1 MPAQPASATV
11 ASNRNEPIEIIMAC
25 EAGRISIGTGTVAPI
40 AEVLESHDL
49 TAPSQDGWA
58 VDYRIRRDDGEE
70 LHAEVRC
77 WEKAHAAAERSSNS
91 DALAAIADRGIATA
105 LEYAEQ
111 VDSPATRGAVLISI
125 WFDLADHGNLR
136 RRVSYERS

>member
-1 MPAQPASATV
+1 M
-11 ASNRNEPIEIIMAC
+11 
-25 EAGRISIGTGTVAPI
+25 ISIGTGTVAPI

-58 VDYRIRRDDGEE
+58 VDYRIRRNDGEE

-91 DALAAIADRGIATA
+91 DALAAIADRGLATA